1 MLGVA
6 GPMWSGMTRQVLGHV
21 PNAILFPWAMKEVL
35 WATNETCPGWLR
47 ALGRIHLA
55 QGHSRC
61 VKLNE
66 VLFECLE
73 CRKAYVS
80 ALNVI

>member
-6 GPMWSGMTRQVLGHV
+6 GPVWPGMTGRVLGHV
-21 PNAILFPWAMKEVL
+21 PNAILFLRAVEEVL
-35 WATNETCPGWLR
+35 QATNETCPVRLE
-47 ALGRIHLA
+47 ALGRSHLA

-61 VKLNE
+61 LELNE

-80 ALNVI
+80 AVNVI